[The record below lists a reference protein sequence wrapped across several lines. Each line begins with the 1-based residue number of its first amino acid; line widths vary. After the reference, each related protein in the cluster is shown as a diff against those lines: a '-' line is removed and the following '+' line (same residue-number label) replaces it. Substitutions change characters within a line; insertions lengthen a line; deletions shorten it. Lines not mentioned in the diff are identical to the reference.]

1 MFKNISVWCI
11 ILGIVIL
18 MIVHH
23 ILSDKP
29 LIEGIGVGQIS
40 SIEIECE
47 DALNCPIL
55 GTGIDKSDN
64 KQDTPNVDATVD
76 ETGGAGGEGGEG
88 AAASGE
94 GAAAGGEG
102 AGEITP
108 PNQHINNGGSTVTDA
123 PETPETPSE
132 EPETP
137 PEEPETPE
145 TPAAVEEQTESA
157 PSCVG
162 GIISTCNVDFQ
173 YIGEDDCPNRYVA
186 DTVNSTSGYLQCKLN
201 NDRSACN
208 KWNNS
213 NKSDKIECEPTRD
226 ANNKLFCS
234 SDTSWRTGPPE
245 QDCKCPTGTEL
256 RTHPS
261 NGKWRCLP

>member
-1 MFKNISVWCI
+1 
-11 ILGIVIL
+11 
-18 MIVHH
+18 
-23 ILSDKP
+23 
-29 LIEGIGVGQIS
+29 
-40 SIEIECE
+40 
-47 DALNCPIL
+47 
-55 GTGIDKSDN
+55 
-64 KQDTPNVDATVD
+64 
-76 ETGGAGGEGGEG
+76 GEG
-88 AAASGE
+88 AE
-94 GAAAGGEG
+94 EV
-102 AGEITP
+102 TP

-123 PETPETPSE
+123 PETPPEEPETPPG

-137 PEEPETPE
+137 PEEPETPG

-173 YIGEDDCPNRYVA
+173 YIGEDDCPTRYVA
-186 DTVNSTSGYLQCKLN
+186 DTDNSTSGYLQCKFN

-234 SDTSWRTGPPE
+234 SDNSWRTGPPE

-256 RTHPS
+256 KTH
-261 NGKWRCLP
+261 NRKWRCLP

>member
-47 DALNCPIL
+47 DALTCPIL

-64 KQDTPNVDATVD
+64 KHDTPYVDATVD
-76 ETGGAGGEGGEG
+76 ETGGAGGEG
-88 AAASGE
+88 
-94 GAAAGGEG
+94 
-102 AGEITP
+102 AGEVTP
-108 PNQHINNGGSTVTDA
+108 PNQQINNGGSTVTDA

-162 GIISTCNVDFQ
+162 GIISTCNADFQ

-234 SDTSWRTGPPE
+234 SDTTWRTGPPE